1 MAQVNV
7 RNLEQIQEQDSGRP
21 SRIGTL
27 LLVSLAGAAVVTAFV
42 MMSKK
47 SAPPSKSSQD
57 PLAALVA
64 DAKNP
69 GVPAEQLDGKD
80 VSFPRILSDGTSPTT
95 ALAAVKDERGRLIK
109 QEEGQATP
117 LAAAQGSVLGAP
129 PPATDRLPVVPL
141 PVGTLLNSSP
151 IITSPRDAL
160 TDLAASA
167 AAAKTD
173 GELAPEGSDA
183 GFQLQ
188 IASFKEQADA
198 DRTVEDLRK
207 RGHRAFRQAAHVPDR
222 GLWHRV
228 RIGPFK
234 SKLEALKYKDR
245 FERTERIAPFL
256 IDPDKIKQAEEQR
269 AAKISQMQR
278 RRERLTGD

>member
-1 MAQVNV
+1 MAEVNV

-27 LLVSLAGAAVVTAFV
+27 LLVSLAGAAVVSASV

-47 SAPPSKSSQD
+47 SGPPTRSSQD
-57 PLAALVA
+57 PLALLVA
-64 DAKNP
+64 EAKNP
-69 GVPAEQLDGKD
+69 GTPAEQLDGRD
-80 VSFPRILSDGTSPTT
+80 VSFPRILSDDASPTT
-95 ALAAVKDERGRLIK
+95 ALAAVKDERGRLVK
-109 QEEGQATP
+109 QDDLLPSQAATIN
-117 LAAAQGSVLGAP
+117 GAP
-129 PPATDRLPVVPL
+129 PPAGDRLPVVPL
-141 PVGTLLNSSP
+141 PMGTLLNSSP
-151 IITSPRDAL
+151 VVTAPRDAL
-160 TDLAASA
+160 TDLAGSA

-173 GELAPEGSDA
+173 GELAPEGNDQ

-188 IASFKEQADA
+188 VASFKDQAEA
-198 DRTVEDLRK
+198 DRAVEDLRK

-234 SKLEALKYKDR
+234 SKLEAQKYKER

-256 IDPDKIKQAEEQR
+256 VDPEKVKQAEEQR
-269 AAKISQMQR
+269 AARLSALQKR
-278 RRERLTGD
+278 HERLTGD

>member
-1 MAQVNV
+1 
-7 RNLEQIQEQDSGRP
+7 
-21 SRIGTL
+21 L
-27 LLVSLAGAAVVTAFV
+27 LLVSLAGAAVVSAFV

-47 SAPPSKSSQD
+47 SAPPTKSTQD
-57 PLAALVA
+57 PLAALVEG
-64 DAKNP
+64 AKSP

-80 VSFPRILSDGTSPTT
+80 VTFPRILSDDTSPTT

-109 QEEGQATP
+109 QEEGQGT
-117 LAAAQGSVLGAP
+117 AASNGFLGGP

-151 IITSPRDAL
+151 VITSPRDAL

-173 GELAPEGSDA
+173 GELAPEGSDG

-188 IASFKEQADA
+188 VASFKEQADA

-207 RGHRAFRQAAHVPDR
+207 RGHRAFRQAAHVPER

-228 RIGPFK
+228 RVGPFK
-234 SKLEALKYKDR
+234 SKLEALKYKER
-245 FERTERIAPFL
+245 FERAERIAPFL
-256 IDPDKIKQAEEQR
+256 IDPDKVKQAEEQR

>member
-1 MAQVNV
+1 MASVNV
-7 RNLEQIQEQDSGRP
+7 RNLEQIQEQDSARP

-27 LLVSLAGAAVVTAFV
+27 LLVSLAGAAVVSAFV

-47 SAPPSKSSQD
+47 GGAPARSTQD

-64 DAKNP
+64 DAKTA
-69 GVPAEQLDGKD
+69 GTPAEVLDGKD
-80 VSFPRILSDGTSPTT
+80 VSFPRILSDGATPTT
-95 ALAAVKDERGRLIK
+95 ALAAVKDERGRLVK
-109 QEEGQATP
+109 QADALDP
-117 LAAAQGSVLGAP
+117 AANPGLPAGT
-129 PPATDRLPVVPL
+129 PPAHDRLPVVPL
-141 PVGTLLNSSP
+141 PVGTLLNASP
-151 IITSPRDAL
+151 VITTPRDSL
-160 TDLAASA
+160 TDLAANA

-173 GELAPEGSDA
+173 AELAPEGMEG

-188 IASFKEQADA
+188 VASFKEQADA
-198 DRTVEDLRK
+198 ERAVEDLRK

-234 SKLEALKYKDR
+234 TKLEALKYKER

-256 IDPDKIKQAEEQR
+256 IDPDKVKQAEEQR
-269 AAKISQMQR
+269 AARIATAK

>member
-1 MAQVNV
+1 MPEVNV
-7 RNLEQIQEQDSGRP
+7 RNLEQIQEQDSARP

-27 LLVSLAGAAVVTAFV
+27 LLVSLAGAAVVSAFV

-47 SAPPSKSSQD
+47 SGPPARSTQD

-64 DAKNP
+64 GSKAA
-69 GVPAEQLDGKD
+69 GTPAEALEGKD
-80 VSFPRILSDGTSPTT
+80 VSFPRILSDDASPTT
-95 ALAAVKDERGRLIK
+95 ALAAVKDERGRLVK
-109 QEEGQATP
+109 QEGPVDPSEAS
-117 LAAAQGSVLGAP
+117 AVLGAP
-129 PPATDRLPVVPL
+129 PPASDRLPVVPL
-141 PVGTLLNSSP
+141 PAGTLFNSSP
-151 IITSPRDAL
+151 VITSPRDAL

-167 AAAKTD
+167 AASKTD
-173 GELAPEGSDA
+173 AELAPEGSDA

-188 IASFKEQADA
+188 VASFKDQGEAEKA
-198 DRTVEDLRK
+198 VEDLRK

-234 SKLEALKYKDR
+234 TKLEALKYKER

-256 IDPDKIKQAEEQR
+256 IDPERVKQAEEQR
-269 AAKISQMQR
+269 AARLSALQK
-278 RRERLTGD
+278 RRERSTGD

>member
-1 MAQVNV
+1 MASVNV
-7 RNLEQIQEQDSGRP
+7 RNLEQIQEQDHARP

-27 LLVSLAGAAVVTAFV
+27 LLVSLAGAAVVSGFV
-42 MMSKK
+42 MMSKNGG
-47 SAPPSKSSQD
+47 APARSTQD
-57 PLAALVA
+57 PLAQLVA
-64 DAKNP
+64 DAKTP
-69 GVPAEQLDGKD
+69 ATPAEVLEGRD
-80 VSFPRILSDGTSPTT
+80 VSFPRMLSDGATPTT
-95 ALAAVKDERGRLIK
+95 ALAAVKDERGRLVK
-109 QEEGQATP
+109 HAD
-117 LAAAQGSVLGAP
+117 AAQDPTRDESGALLP

-141 PVGTLLNSSP
+141 PVGTLLNASP
-151 IITSPRDAL
+151 VITSPRDSL
-160 TDLAASA
+160 TDLAAAA

-173 GELAPEGSDA
+173 TELAPEGMEG

-188 IASFKEQADA
+188 VASFKEQVEAERA
-198 DRTVEDLRK
+198 VEDLRR

-256 IDPDKIKQAEEQR
+256 VDPDKVKQAELQR
-269 AAKISQMQR
+269 TARLAAMAK
-278 RRERLTGD
+278 RRERSTGD

>member
-7 RNLEQIQEQDSGRP
+7 RNLEQIQEHDSARP

-27 LLVSLAGAAVVTAFV
+27 LLVSLAGAAVVSAFV

-47 SAPPSKSSQD
+47 SGGPARSTQD

-64 DAKNP
+64 EAKSP
-69 GVPAEQLDGKD
+69 GTPAEQLDGKD
-80 VSFPRILSDGTSPTT
+80 VSFPRILSDDASPTT
-95 ALAAVKDERGRLIK
+95 ALAAVKDERGHLVK
-109 QEEGQATP
+109 QDEP
-117 LAAAQGSVLGAP
+117 LDPTQAAAVLGAP

-151 IITSPRDAL
+151 VITSPRDAL

-173 GELAPEGSDA
+173 AELAPEGTDA

-188 IASFKEQADA
+188 VASFKDQAEA
-198 DRTVEDLRK
+198 DKTVEDLRK

-222 GLWHRV
+222 GIWHRV

-234 SKLEALKYKDR
+234 TKLEALKYKER

-256 IDPDKIKQAEEQR
+256 IDPDKVKQAEEQR
-269 AAKISQMQR
+269 AARISQLQKR
-278 RRERLTGD
+278 HERVTGD

>member
-1 MAQVNV
+1 MASVNV
-7 RNLEQIQEQDSGRP
+7 RNLEQIQEQDAGRP

-27 LLVSLAGAAVVTAFV
+27 LLVSLAGAAIVTAGV

-47 SAPPSKSSQD
+47 RGAPARSTQD

-64 DAKNP
+64 GAK
-69 GVPAEQLDGKD
+69 PAGASAEALDGKD
-80 VSFPRILSDGTSPTT
+80 VSFPRILSDDADPTT
-95 ALAAVKDERGRLIK
+95 ALAAVKDERGRLVK
-109 QEEGQATP
+109 RDEG
-117 LAAAQGSVLGAP
+117 GVLSTEAGVLPAP

-141 PVGTLLNSSP
+141 PVGTLLNASP
-151 IITSPRDAL
+151 VITSPRDAL
-160 TDLAASA
+160 TDMASSA

-173 GELAPEGSDA
+173 GELAPEGSEG

-188 IASFKEQADA
+188 VASFKEQSEA

-207 RGHRAFRQAAHVPDR
+207 RGHRAFRQAAHVPER

-234 SKLEALKYKDR
+234 TKLEALKYKDR

-256 IDPDKIKQAEEQR
+256 VDPDKVKQAEEQR
-269 AAKISQMQR
+269 AARLSALQK
-278 RRERLTGD
+278 RRERSTGD

>member
-7 RNLEQIQEQDSGRP
+7 RNLEQIQEHDSARP

-27 LLVSLAGAAVVTAFV
+27 LLVSLAGTAVVSGFV

-47 SAPPSKSSQD
+47 SGAPTQSTQD

-64 DAKNP
+64 DAKNTQSP
-69 GVPAEQLDGKD
+69 PEVLDGKD
-80 VSFPRILSDGTSPTT
+80 VSFPHMLSDDTSPTT
-95 ALAAVKDERGRLIK
+95 ALAAVKDERGRLVK
-109 QEEGQATP
+109 QGEPG
-117 LAAAQGSVLGAP
+117 AQGDALQPLPLGAP

-151 IITSPRDAL
+151 VITTPRDAL

-167 AAAKTD
+167 AASKTD
-173 GELAPEGSDA
+173 AELAPEGSDE

-188 IASFKEQADA
+188 VASFKDQADA

-207 RGHRAFRQAAHVPDR
+207 RGHRAFRQAARVPER
-222 GLWHRV
+222 GIWHRV

-234 SKLEALKYKDR
+234 SKLEALNYKEK

-256 IDPDKIKQAEEQR
+256 IDPEKIKLAEEQR
-269 AAKISQMQR
+269 AAKLSLLNKR
-278 RRERLTGD
+278 HERVTGD

>member
-7 RNLEQIQEQDSGRP
+7 RNLEQIQEQDSARP

-27 LLVSLAGAAVVTAFV
+27 LLVSLAGAAVVSASV

-47 SAPPSKSSQD
+47 TAPPSKSTQD

-64 DAKNP
+64 DAKSP

-80 VSFPRILSDGTSPTT
+80 VSFPRILSDDTSPTT

-109 QEEGQATP
+109 QEPTAVSDG
-117 LAAAQGSVLGAP
+117 LGGP

-141 PVGTLLNSSP
+141 PVGTLLNSSA
-151 IITSPRDAL
+151 IVTNPRDVL

-173 GELAPEGSDA
+173 GEMAPEGSDA

-188 IASFKEQADA
+188 VASFKEQADA

-228 RIGPFK
+228 RVGPFK
-234 SKLEALKYKDR
+234 SKLEALKYKER

-256 IDPDKIKQAEEQR
+256 VDPDKVKQAEEQR
-269 AAKISQMQR
+269 AARISQLQKR
-278 RRERLTGD
+278 HERLTGD

>member
-1 MAQVNV
+1 MASVNV
-7 RNLEQIQEQDSGRP
+7 RNLEQIQEQDAGRP

-27 LLVSLAGAAVVTAFV
+27 LLVSLAGAAVVSAGV

-47 SAPPSKSSQD
+47 SGAPARSTQD

-64 DAKNP
+64 DAKP
-69 GVPAEQLDGKD
+69 KGTPAEALDGKD
-80 VSFPRILSDGTSPTT
+80 VSFPRILSDDTSPTT
-95 ALAAVKDERGRLIK
+95 ALAAVKDERGRLVK
-109 QEEGQATP
+109 QGDPSDSAAGP
-117 LAAAQGSVLGAP
+117 LGFVAP
-129 PPATDRLPVVPL
+129 PPPTDRLPVVPL

-151 IITSPRDAL
+151 VVTAPRDAL

-173 GELAPEGSDA
+173 AELAPEGSEG
-183 GFQLQ
+183 GFLLQ
-188 IASFKEQADA
+188 VASFKEQAEA
-198 DRTVEDLRK
+198 DQTVEDLRK

-234 SKLEALKYKDR
+234 TKLEAMKYKER

-256 IDPDKIKQAEEQR
+256 VDPAKVKHAEEVRQ
-269 AAKISQMQR
+269 AKLSALAR
-278 RRERLTGD
+278 RRERATGD

>member
-27 LLVSLAGAAVVTAFV
+27 LLVSLAGAAVVSAFV

-47 SAPPSKSSQD
+47 SAPPSKSTQD
-57 PLAALVA
+57 PLAALVEG
-64 DAKNP
+64 AKTP
-69 GVPAEQLDGKD
+69 GIPAEQLDGKD
-80 VSFPRILSDGTSPTT
+80 VTFPRILSDDTSPTT

-109 QEEGQATP
+109 REDGQAAP
-117 LAAAQGSVLGAP
+117 GGLSGALGGP

-151 IITSPRDAL
+151 VITTPRDVL

-173 GELAPEGSDA
+173 GELAPEGSDG

-188 IASFKEQADA
+188 VASFKEQADA

-207 RGHRAFRQAAHVPDR
+207 RGHRAFRQAAHVPER

-228 RIGPFK
+228 RVGPFK
-234 SKLEALKYKDR
+234 SKLEALKYKER

-256 IDPDKIKQAEEQR
+256 IDPDKVKQAEEQR
-269 AAKISQMQR
+269 AARLSQLQKR
-278 RRERLTGD
+278 HERLTGD

>member
-27 LLVSLAGAAVVTAFV
+27 LLVSLAGAAVVSAFV

-47 SAPPSKSSQD
+47 TTPPTRSTQD

-69 GVPAEQLDGKD
+69 GLPAEQLDGKD
-80 VSFPRILSDGTSPTT
+80 VTFPRILSDDTSPTT
-95 ALAAVKDERGRLIK
+95 ALAAVKDERGRLVK
-109 QEEGQATP
+109 QGDPLDPTQAQ
-117 LAAAQGSVLGAP
+117 AVLGAP

-151 IITSPRDAL
+151 VITTPRDAL
-160 TDLAASA
+160 TDLAATA

-173 GELAPEGSDA
+173 AELAPEGSDA

-188 IASFKEQADA
+188 VASFKEQADA

-234 SKLEALKYKDR
+234 SKLEALKYKER

-256 IDPDKIKQAEEQR
+256 IDPDKVKQAEEQR
-269 AAKISQMQR
+269 AARISQLQKR
-278 RRERLTGD
+278 HERLTGD

>member
-1 MAQVNV
+1 MPSVNV
-7 RNLEQIQEQDSGRP
+7 RNLEQIQEQDAGRP

-27 LLVSLAGAAVVTAFV
+27 LLVSLAGAAIVTAGV

-47 SAPPSKSSQD
+47 RGAPARSTQD

-64 DAKNP
+64 DAKPP
-69 GVPAEQLDGKD
+69 GAPAEALDGKE
-80 VSFPRILSDGTSPTT
+80 VSFPRILSDETTPTT
-95 ALAAVKDERGRLIK
+95 ALAAVKDERGRLVK
-109 QEEGQATP
+109 RDEAGGLPTEAGV
-117 LAAAQGSVLGAP
+117 LAAP

-141 PVGTLLNSSP
+141 PVGTLLNASP
-151 IITSPRDAL
+151 VITAPRDSL
-160 TDLAASA
+160 TDLASSA

-173 GELAPEGSDA
+173 GELAPEGSDG

-188 IASFKEQADA
+188 IASFKEQSEA

-234 SKLEALKYKDR
+234 TKLEALKYKDR

-256 IDPDKIKQAEEQR
+256 VDPDKVKQAEEQR
-269 AAKISQMQR
+269 AARLSALQK
-278 RRERLTGD
+278 RRERSTGD

>member
-7 RNLEQIQEQDSGRP
+7 RNLEQIQEQDSARP
-21 SRIGTL
+21 TRIGTL
-27 LLVSLAGAAVVTAFV
+27 LLVSLAGAAVVSAFV

-47 SAPPSKSSQD
+47 GGPPTRSTQD

-64 DAKNP
+64 DAKAP
-69 GVPAEQLDGKD
+69 GMPAEQLDGKD
-80 VSFPRILSDGTSPTT
+80 VSFPRILSDGASPTT
-95 ALAAVKDERGRLIK
+95 ALAAVKDERGRLVK
-109 QEEGQATP
+109 QDEVAALDPAQAG
-117 LAAAQGSVLGAP
+117 AVMGAP

-151 IITSPRDAL
+151 VITTPRDVL
-160 TDLAASA
+160 TDLAANA

-173 GELAPEGSDA
+173 AELAPEGSDG

-188 IASFKEQADA
+188 VASFKDQAEA

-222 GLWHRV
+222 GIWHRV

-234 SKLEALKYKDR
+234 TKLEALKYKER
-245 FERTERIAPFL
+245 FERSERIAPFL
-256 IDPDKIKQAEEQR
+256 IDPEKVKQAEEQR
-269 AAKISQMQR
+269 AAKLSQLAK
-278 RRERLTGD
+278 RRERVTGD

>member
-1 MAQVNV
+1 MASVNV

-27 LLVSLAGAAVVTAFV
+27 LLVSLAGAAVVSAGV
-42 MMSKK
+42 MLSKK
-47 SAPPSKSSQD
+47 GGAPARSTQD

-64 DAKNP
+64 EAKPP
-69 GVPAEQLDGKD
+69 GAPAEALDGKD
-80 VSFPRILSDGTSPTT
+80 VSFPRLLSDETTPTT
-95 ALAAVKDERGRLIK
+95 ALAAVKDERGRLVK
-109 QEEGQATP
+109 QDEAGAVGLNPGE
-117 LAAAQGSVLGAP
+117 LAAP

-141 PVGTLLNSSP
+141 PMGTLLNASP
-151 IITSPRDAL
+151 VTMSPRDAL
-160 TDLAASA
+160 TDMASSA

-173 GELAPEGSDA
+173 GELAPEGSEG

-188 IASFKEQADA
+188 VASFKEQTEA

-207 RGHRAFRQAAHVPDR
+207 RGHRAFRQAAHVPER

-234 SKLEALKYKDR
+234 TKLEALKYKDR

-256 IDPDKIKQAEEQR
+256 VDPEKVKQAEEQR
-269 AAKISQMQR
+269 AARLAATQKR
-278 RRERLTGD
+278 RDRLTGD

>member
-7 RNLEQIQEQDSGRP
+7 RNLEQIQEHDSARP

-27 LLVSLAGAAVVTAFV
+27 LLVSLAGAAVVSAFV

-47 SAPPSKSSQD
+47 SSAPTRSTQD

-64 DAKNP
+64 EAKSP
-69 GVPAEQLDGKD
+69 GTPAEALDGKD
-80 VSFPRILSDGTSPTT
+80 VSFPRILSDGASPTT
-95 ALAAVKDERGRLIK
+95 ALAAVKDERGRLVK
-109 QEEGQATP
+109 QDGVIDPNA
-117 LAAAQGSVLGAP
+117 GSAVLGAP
-129 PPATDRLPVVPL
+129 PPASDRLPVVPL

-151 IITSPRDAL
+151 VITSPRDAL

-167 AAAKTD
+167 AASKTD
-173 GELAPEGSDA
+173 GEMAPEGSDG

-188 IASFKEQADA
+188 VASFKDQAEA

-234 SKLEALKYKDR
+234 TKLEALKYKEK
-245 FERTERIAPFL
+245 FERAERIAPFL
-256 IDPDKIKQAEEQR
+256 IDPEKVKQAEEQR
-269 AAKISQMQR
+269 AARLSALQKR
-278 RRERLTGD
+278 HERQTGD

>member
-27 LLVSLAGAAVVTAFV
+27 LLVSLAGAAVVSAFV
-42 MMSKK
+42 MMSKR
-47 SAPPSKSSQD
+47 SAPPTKSTQD

-64 DAKNP
+64 EAKNP

-80 VSFPRILSDGTSPTT
+80 VSFPRMLSDGASPTT

-109 QEEGQATP
+109 QEEQGEP
-117 LAAAQGSVLGAP
+117 AAPGSFLGGP

-151 IITSPRDAL
+151 VVTNPRDVL

-188 IASFKEQADA
+188 VASFKEQADA

-207 RGHRAFRQAAHVPDR
+207 RGHRAFRQAAHVPER

-234 SKLEALKYKDR
+234 SKLEALKYKER

-256 IDPDKIKQAEEQR
+256 IDPEKIKQAEEQR
-269 AAKISQMQR
+269 AAKLSQLAR